1 MGLGHVADER
11 EPHAAAAAPLRVAPT
26 RAVELLE
33 DPPLLVPGDADAA
46 VGDAQRQSPV
56 DDAGVDLHW
65 EGTLRVKA
73 SIDFFRTALERF
85 ISEAANDTLLE
96 QCIDENIAA
105 ACSHIE
111 RNADGTIR
119 RIVATE
125 QNFGRIVVRG
135 TDFSVNLSEATP
147 LGRLQI
153 GGLATYLAARV
164 NEAKDILL
172 RRHR

>member
-1 MGLGHVADER
+1 VQDPNLGVLTLAGGNPQLSPER
-11 EPHAAAAAPLRVAPT
+11 GT
-26 RAVELLE
+26 
-33 DPPLLVPGDADAA
+33 
-46 VGDAQRQSPV
+46 SF
-56 DDAGVDLHW
+56 DAGVDLHW

-73 SIDFFRTALERF
+73 SIDFFRTTLEGF

-96 QCIDENIAA
+96 QCVDETIAA
-105 ACSHIE
+105 ACTHIE

-135 TDFSVNLSEATP
+135 TDFSVNLAAVAP

-153 GGLATYLAARV
+153 GGSWRRILRAGTKSLSRAACQCMTPARSMR
-164 NEAKDILL
+164 I
-172 RRHR
+172 RCRHFHTGVRLDM